1 MFVAIR
7 AMGYAQ
13 QHHWTATRVPRVT
26 RERMAQ
32 GIVEGP
38 SSHDKFGPLIVL
50 LTIYL
55 LLLSSFVLLPSWVL
69 IHCINTSR
77 PQQGF

>member
-13 QHHWTATRVPRVT
+13 QHHWVATRVPPCHP
-26 RERMAQ
+26 REDDV

-38 SSHDKFGPLIVL
+38 SAHDKFGPLIVL

-55 LLLSSFVLLPSWVL
+55 LLLSLFVLLPSWVL